1 MADSKNAFAA
11 LEKENSA
18 SWNTA
23 SREALGP
30 EKIGNPTIISD
41 VKEKLKELKKQNENR
56 GIAIESTYN
65 EILRDIKS
73 TLNLGKTPK
82 REDFIVSLKKAEDIA
97 KVLEDAVQ
105 ADTILDAELIGYLQH
120 FVGIAVDT

>member
-41 VKEKLKELKKQNENR
+41 VKEKIKGLKEQNANK
-56 GIAIESTYN
+56 GIAIESAYN

-73 TLNLGKTPK
+73 TLNLGKKPK
-82 REDFIVSLKKAEDIA
+82 REDFINSLKKAEDIA

-105 ADTILDAELIGYLQH
+105 ADTILDAELIG
-120 FVGIAVDT
+120 